1 MPTACDDPNNR
12 NHNQEL
18 NKGEAILTSRGQ
30 SSQSL
35 FAVLAPMNSC
45 PVDKRRGSL
54 TASPSKCDTLFVACR
69 TALSF
74 GPGTPMSYWMG
85 LSAWQAATVAAAV
98 APVGSLRIT
107 PDSSEQ
113 KERWPD

>member
-1 MPTACDDPNNR
+1 MPTACDDQNNR

-18 NKGEAILTSRGQ
+18 NKGEAILTSRA
-30 SSQSL
+30 SPANRCL
-35 FAVLAPMNSC
+35 AVLALMNSC
-45 PVDKRRGSL
+45 PLDKRRGSL

-85 LSAWQAATVAAAV
+85 LSAWQAATFAACT
-98 APVGSLRIT
+98 APVGHV
-107 PDSSEQ
+107 
-113 KERWPD
+113 WM